1 MFDVIRT
8 AAVAVFALGAVGA
21 TGQIL
26 PATADAA
33 PPPVTATVPLGDTT
47 IDLPAPE
54 PESPAP
60 ALPINEIERDEA
72 PATSLAALVRRHATS
87 TPASPEADC
96 LAAATYFESK
106 GEPLEGQLA
115 VANVILNR
123 AESGRFART
132 VCGVVLQRGQFS
144 FVRGG
149 AIPRIDRSTQR
160 WRTAV
165 AIAHIAKEEL
175 WEPKVDTALFFH
187 ARHVAPGWR
196 LARLGTVGNH
206 VFYR

>member
-1 MFDVIRT
+1 MFDIVRT
-8 AAVAVFALGAVGA
+8 AAVAVFALGAAGA
-21 TGQIL
+21 TGQIR
-26 PATADAA
+26 DAQPETA
-33 PPPVTATVPLGDTT
+33 PPPVIATVPLGDTT
-47 IDLPAPE
+47 IELPAVE
-54 PESPAP
+54 PETKAEAVEAAP
-60 ALPINEIERDEA
+60 V
-72 PATSLAALVRRHATS
+72 PATSLAALVRRHADS
-87 TPASPEADC
+87 EPSDREMDC
-96 LAAATYFESK
+96 LAGATYFESK

-132 VCGVVLQRGQFS
+132 ICGVVLQRGQFS

-165 AIAHIAKEEL
+165 AIAHIARNDL
-175 WEPKVDTALFFH
+175 WEPKVETALFFH

-196 LARLGTVGNH
+196 LARVGTVGNH